1 MIPVILMLL
10 AFGIASRT
18 GLRYPAHFPP
28 PVYDFKKHSLSP
40 EKIKLG
46 RLLFYDPVLSS
57 DGMVSCAS
65 CHNPYNAFAHTD
77 HALSHG
83 IHDSIGR
90 RNAPALFNLAWQ
102 RELMWDGSVKHMDA
116 QARVPITSPGEMG
129 ETMESVLRKL
139 NAGSGYRELFR
150 GAFGDSTANAAA
162 LMQALAQFELTLVSA
177 GSRYDRVMQGK
188 DSFTVQE
195 QNGYRIFRQHCNT
208 CHTEPLFSGYG
219 YADNGLPV
227 NTSLND
233 NGRAAVTGKKSDSL
247 HFRIPSLRNLSYSY
261 PYMHDG
267 RFNTLRKVIRHYT
280 EGVVQRPSLSAQ
292 LRRPI
297 VLGDKEQVDLTTFL
311 LSLND
316 TAFVFD
322 SVHHPPAAVPGR

>member
-1 MIPVILMLL
+1 
-10 AFGIASRT
+10 
-18 GLRYPAHFPP
+18 
-28 PVYDFKKHSLSP
+28 VYDFKKHSLSP

-46 RLLFYDPVLSS
+46 RLLFYDPVLSA

-102 RELMWDGSVKHMDA
+102 RELMWDGSVKHIDA

-129 ETMESVLRKL
+129 ETMEGVLRKL
-139 NAGSGYRELFR
+139 NASSAYRQLFR
-150 GAFGDSTANAAA
+150 SAFGDSTANAAA